1 MPEVPVGIDLGTTNS
16 CAFYCLGGKFECV
29 EYPGGRK
36 LFPSFVR
43 YSKNGIT
50 SGNSAKLYFG
60 RSKNVVRNAKRLIGR
75 YYNSQEVQN
84 ALNYCGVPVVDRGNK
99 PFFYIRETNT
109 YYSPSDVGAEILKE
123 IKKAIESNS
132 DCTIG
137 DVVVT
142 IPANFDHN
150 QRQATREAISKA
162 GFNMNRVKL
171 LNEPSAAA
179 ICYGLVQDAGNKKIL
194 VYDFDERKLDVSI
207 LDISNGNYKVLVHDG
222 DNFLGGSNI
231 DEIILNWLIERFD
244 ETYGEELI
252 PANLDPEMK
261 TQTRS
266 GLLSLCEQAK
276 EQLFDMDEYEIEP
289 QIYMDEGYSV
299 TITRD
304 ILNDLIDEEL
314 DKTME
319 IVERAL
325 NKAGL
330 SKRDISRVVLVG
342 GSTRLLLVQKKLADY
357 FGKEKT
363 TQSVNPDECVAQ
375 GACMALVNNVLPKE
389 KTAFSLNM
397 LITNNEAVCII
408 PSNSVIPCSK
418 SIVITTAEDYAETLF
433 NQICLGKCT
442 NEEEVVPLAECI
454 LLPSFQYGGF
464 PRKPRGQV
472 HFEITFCYTMEGH
485 INVSVLC
492 QETGAELLNTDFTW
506 DPSQIR

>member
-16 CAFYCLGGKFECV
+16 CAYYYGTNQNFKCV
-29 EYPGGRK
+29 EYSGGRK

-99 PFFYIRETNT
+99 PFFYIKETNT
-109 YYSPSDVGAEILKE
+109 YYSPSDVGAEVLKE

-194 VYDFDERKLDVSI
+194 VYDFGGGTFDVSI

-231 DEIILNWLIERFD
+231 DEIILNWLIKRFE

-276 EQLFDMDEYEIEP
+276 EQLSSMDEYEIEP
-289 QIYMDEGYSV
+289 QIYMDEGYSI

-304 ILNDLIDEEL
+304 ILNDLIDKEL
-314 DKTME
+314 DKTMK

-389 KTAFSLNM
+389 KTAFSLGTS
-397 LITNNEAVCII
+397 LVNNEVECII
-408 PSNSVIPCSK
+408 PANHDIPCSK
-418 SIVITTAEDYAETLF
+418 SVILTTAVDYAETIFTQLC
-433 NQICLGKCT
+433 QGRST
-442 NEEEVVPLAECI
+442 YVEEVVPLEECTV
-454 LLPSFQYGGF
+454 LKPYQYGGF
-464 PRKPRGQV
+464 PKKPRGQV
-472 HFEITFCYTMEGH
+472 HFNTTFSYDGESKVRV
-485 INVSVLC
+485 IVLC
-492 QETGAELLNTDFTW
+492 QETGAELLNTELNW
-506 DPSQIR
+506 DS

>member
-16 CAFYCLGGKFECV
+16 CAFYYKDGKFECV
-29 EYPGGRK
+29 AYPNGRK

-43 YSKNGIT
+43 YSKSGII
-50 SGNSAKLYFG
+50 SGSSAKLYFG
-60 RSKNVVRNAKRLIGR
+60 RAKNVVRNAKRLIGR
-75 YYNSQEVQN
+75 YYNSTEVQG
-84 ALNYCGVPVVDRGNK
+84 ALNYCGVPVVNKGNK
-99 PFFYIRETNT
+99 PYFHIAETDAD
-109 YYSPSDVGAEILKE
+109 YSPSDVSAEVLKE
-123 IKKAIESNS
+123 IKKAIEDKSG
-132 DCTIG
+132 CTIG
-137 DVVVT
+137 DVVIT
-142 IPANFDHN
+142 IPANFDNN
-150 QRQATREAISKA
+150 QRQATRDAISKA
-162 GFNMNRVKL
+162 GFDMNRVKL

-179 ICYGLVQDAGNKKIL
+179 ICYGLGQDTSSKKIM
-194 VYDFDERKLDVSI
+194 VYDFGGGTFDVSI

-231 DEIILNWLIERFD
+231 DEIILKWLLKTWE

-252 PANLDPEMK
+252 PEGLTPEAK
-261 TQTRS
+261 SQTRS

-276 EQLFDMDEYEIEP
+276 EQLSSMDEYDIEP
-289 QIYMDEGYSV
+289 QIYMDEGYSI

-375 GACMALVNNVLPKE
+375 GACMALVNNILPKE

-454 LLPSFQYGGF
+454 LFPFFQYGGF

-472 HFEITFCYTMEGH
+472 HFEITFSYTMEGH

-492 QETGAELLNTDFTW
+492 QETGVELLNTDFTW
-506 DPSQIR
+506 DPTQLR